1 MSWTEEKV
9 AKLKELWGK
18 GKTANQIA
26 EIIGGISRNAVIGK
40 AHRLNL
46 SAKIKTRAAT
56 SNQNFENSQD
66 NKNIRSNK
74 GRKNRFKSLII
85 EKDFEPENPKQLEE
99 LDESSCKWPI
109 GHPNEKSFYFC
120 GRTSLKDFSYCKL
133 HLLYAYQPKNKKD
146 GSSNKDKEE
155 VPEFIEKKVHS
166 A

>member
-9 AKLKELWGK
+9 EKLKELWGK
-18 GKTANQIA
+18 GNTASQIA

-46 SAKIKTRAAT
+46 SAKIKTRTAT
-56 SNQNFENSQD
+56 SNKSFDISMEEQSA
-66 NKNIRSNK
+66 KSKKIRKSK
-74 GRKNRFKSLII
+74 FKSLII

-109 GHPNEKSFYFC
+109 GHPDEKNFYFC
-120 GRTSLKDFSYCKL
+120 GRSSLKDFSYCKL
-133 HLLYAYQPKNKKD
+133 HLLYAYQPKGKKED
-146 GSSNKDKEE
+146 VAVKEE
-155 VPEFIEKKVHS
+155 VPEFIEKKISS